1 MSWTVAKAWTS
12 VVPNRGYRHF
22 RLILQ
27 GGKGPSRW
35 VELEA
40 VLESGV
46 RLRVEWSELKNKE
59 LWTSGWQQLPPDEE
73 GLSPSGEAQHEIE
86 QL

>member
-12 VVPNRGYRHF
+12 VQPQEGFRHF

-27 GGKGPSRW
+27 GGKGQSRW

-40 VLESGV
+40 VLDSNV
-46 RLRVEWSELKNKE
+46 RLRIDWSELKNQE
-59 LWTSGWQQLPPDEE
+59 LWTSGWQQLPPEE
-73 GLSPSGEAQHEIE
+73 
-86 QL
+86 